1 MTEKQPELKSII
13 IAEETVS
20 DRTLVDLPSPRADES
35 QEPPP
40 SDPDPLAFDPGKFSR
55 IVIPMELRK
64 EMAQAKPPRL
74 GPEFFQDTQPPNK
87 GLQAPVGPPVEDAI
101 TEAPKRRAPLVIVA
115 LCLFGA
121 VFVLALA
128 LFRFVLSKRQVTP
141 TPTPT
146 SATELPPPPARTE
159 PSIAVAPTVPTVL
172 TPSTV
177 SSAAV
182 PPAPPKGEPNQP
194 PPVATPSHPK
204 SAGVSKPSHSAS
216 ATEPPNTSPPP
227 ATTAS
232 PTPTAG
238 STTPAPART
247 SWFHK

>member
-13 IAEETVS
+13 IADEAVS
-20 DRTLVDLPSPRADES
+20 DRTLVDLQSPRAGEGE
-35 QEPPP
+35 EPPP

-87 GLQAPVGPPVEDAI
+87 GLQAPVRPPDEELI
-101 TEAPKRRAPLVIVA
+101 TERPKRRAPLVIVA

-121 VFVLALA
+121 LFVLALV
-128 LFRFVLSKRQVTP
+128 LFRFVLSKPQVTP
-141 TPTPT
+141 TSTPT
-146 SATELPPPPARTE
+146 SATELPPPPARAE
-159 PSIAVAPTVPTVL
+159 PSMAIAPMVPSTL

-177 SSAAV
+177 PSAPV
-182 PPAPPKGEPNQP
+182 PLAQPKSEPNQP
-194 PPVATPSHPK
+194 PSAATSHPK
-204 SAGVSKPSHSAS
+204 SAGTSKPSRSGS
-216 ATEPPNTSPPP
+216 MTEPPNTSPPAVTP
-227 ATTAS
+227 AS
-232 PTPTAG
+232 PTPAAG